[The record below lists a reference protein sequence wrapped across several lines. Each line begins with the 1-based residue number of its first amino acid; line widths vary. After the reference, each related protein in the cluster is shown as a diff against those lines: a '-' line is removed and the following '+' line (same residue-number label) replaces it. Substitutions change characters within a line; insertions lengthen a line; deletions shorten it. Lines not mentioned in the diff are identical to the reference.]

1 MTKASVLAELS
12 NQLGQEVHVGDWLTI
27 TQAMVD
33 QFAAVTRDQQ
43 WIHVDPTRA
52 QAESP
57 FGATVA
63 HGYFT
68 LSLIP
73 TLTDSVNAAADRY
86 PGKKLGVNYGL
97 NKVRFP
103 HPVLVGARI
112 RAHTVLLQVEEI
124 QDTLQIVNRVTI
136 EIEEQTKPACV
147 AETVSRVY
155 F

>member
-1 MTKASVLAELS
+1 MTKVSVLADLTA
-12 NQLGQEVHVGDWLTI
+12 QIGQEIQVGDWLTI

-43 WIHVDPTRA
+43 WIHVDPVRA

-68 LSLIP
+68 LALIP
-73 TLTDSVNAAADRY
+73 YLTDSDQAQAERY
-86 PGKKLGVNYGL
+86 PDKKLGVNYGL
-97 NKVRFP
+97 NKARFP

-112 RAHTVLLQVEEI
+112 RARTTLLRVEEI
-124 QDTLQIVNRVTI
+124 QNALQIVNQVTI
-136 EIEEQTKPACV
+136 EIEHQPKPACV
-147 AETVSRVY
+147 AETLSRIY